1 MFWILLLCHFLADY
15 PLQTDA
21 TVQAKKRLPGLIW
34 HVTIHLITMLVVIL
48 GLLGTDSQVALPAI
62 LALTGFH
69 FLIDLW
75 KNILSRLRPRW
86 VIFGYLQDQALHLL
100 TILAIAYG
108 AEQAGGPPVFL
119 NETAWIIPMIGFIL
133 VTHAWFVTERILVHS
148 NQPYQQWLN
157 EQSWSRMVGRAAMF
171 SAWFAGWSLWGLLI
185 LLGGLAY
192 HWLDLAG
199 TYRLRALATDGCVVA
214 VVMSAF
220 SWSLA

>member
-1 MFWILLLCHFLADY
+1 MFWPLLLCHFLADY
-15 PLQTDA
+15 PLQSDA
-21 TVQAKKRLPGLIW
+21 IAQAKTRLPGLIW
-34 HVTIHLITMLVVIL
+34 HVAIHLITMLVVIL
-48 GLLGTDSQVALPAI
+48 GLLGSDWRVALPAI

-86 VIFGYLQDQALHLL
+86 VIFRYLQDQVLHLL
-100 TILAIAYG
+100 SILAIAYW
-108 AEQAGGPPVFL
+108 AEQSGGLSMFL
-119 NETAWIIPMIGFIL
+119 NETAWIVPMIGFVL
-133 VTHAWFVTERILVHS
+133 VTYAWFVTERVLAHR
-148 NQPYQQWLN
+148 NQCYQEWVN

-199 TYRLRALATDGCVVA
+199 AYRFRALAIDGCVVA
-214 VVMSAF
+214 VVMSLF
-220 SWSLA
+220 KWSLA

>member
-15 PLQTDA
+15 PLQSDA
-21 TVQAKKRLPGLIW
+21 IVQAKKRLPGLIW

-86 VIFGYLQDQALHLL
+86 VIFSYLQDQALHLL
-100 TILAIAYG
+100 TILAIAYW

-119 NETAWIIPMIGFIL
+119 NETAWIIPMIGFVL
-133 VTHAWFVTERILVHS
+133 VTHAWFVTERILVHG
-148 NQPYQQWLN
+148 NQPYQQWL
-157 EQSWSRMVGRAAMF
+157 GAA
-171 SAWFAGWSLWGLLI
+171 
-185 LLGGLAY
+185 
-192 HWLDLAG
+192 DLARRS
-199 TYRLRALATDGCVVA
+199 RL
-214 VVMSAF
+214 
-220 SWSLA
+220 SLVGSRWDLPTQSLGHRRLCRSRGDVCF